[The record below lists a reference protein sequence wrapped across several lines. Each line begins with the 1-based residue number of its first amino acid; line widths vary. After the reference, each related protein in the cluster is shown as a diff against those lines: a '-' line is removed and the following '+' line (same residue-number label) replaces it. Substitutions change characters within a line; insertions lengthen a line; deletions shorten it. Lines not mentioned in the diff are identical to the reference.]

1 MNKGLDDPRCM
12 WDRRFRLV
20 ARFAACLSVILLAA
34 GDGVSLARA
43 SGLVI
48 EVPNVIAQP
57 GTSGSFDVLLADT
70 DPVGGLGIHVAG
82 DAIGFSIVGS
92 SGVSF
97 TNATINTLSAPYIYV
112 DSLDQVQGLP
122 LSTNPFPNTSFI
134 ASDSEFASPFF
145 RLVNP
150 GDVFGLMNV
159 SYTVSASAPNGSY
172 SLLVDTSG
180 TTSFSDENGKSIPF
194 TVRGGC
200 FTIPVPPSWILGGT
214 GLLFCL
220 AAWRFGPGRVV

>member
-1 MNKGLDDPRCM
+1 M
-12 WDRRFRLV
+12 
-20 ARFAACLSVILLAA
+20 ASFAACLSVILLAA
-34 GDGVSLARA
+34 SDGVSLARA

-48 EVPNVIAQP
+48 EVPNVIAPP

-70 DPVGGLGIHVAG
+70 DPVGSPGIHVAA
-82 DAIGFSIVGS
+82 DSIGFSIDGS

-97 TNATINTLSAPYIYV
+97 TNATINTTSAPYIYV
-112 DSLDQVQGLP
+112 DSGTQGGP
-122 LSTNPFPNTSFI
+122 LSLDAFPNTSFT
-134 ASDSEFASPFF
+134 ASDSEFAIPPGY
-145 RLVNP
+145 RLVNQ
-150 GDVFGLMNV
+150 GDEFGLMNV

-180 TTSFSDENGKSIPF
+180 TTSLSDEKVNSIPF
-194 TVRGGC
+194 TVQEGL
-200 FTIPVPPSWILGGT
+200 FTVGTAVPGPPSWILGGT